1 MPSEKV
7 KAKYIPYTSHNIHKI
22 PQFQNLPPEQQF
34 AIQAVSQVLPFR
46 TNNYVVDELIEWQN
60 VPDDPIFILNFP
72 LQGMLRPRH
81 YEQIAAALKAPAD
94 PAKMLAVANQIRS
107 ELNPHPAGQL
117 SHNVPRFEGQ
127 ALHGMQHKYHE
138 TVLFFPSQGQTCHA
152 YCTFCFRWPQ
162 FIGQAELKFAMR
174 EADILKRY
182 IEAHPEVTDVLFTGG
197 DPLIMRT
204 KHLRSY
210 IEPLLKIPHL
220 KNIRIGSKALA
231 YWPYRF
237 TSDND
242 ADDLLRLFEQVVA
255 SGKQLALMAHFN
267 HPRELQT
274 EALVE
279 ATRRV
284 RATGAIIRTQSAL
297 LRHLNDDPQVWKEMW
312 EAQVQLGMIPYYMFI
327 ARDTGAQH
335 YFAVPLLRAQQ
346 IFREAYRQVSGLGRT
361 VRGPSMSCHP
371 GKVRIIGAP
380 KINGKKVI
388 ALEMIQARDPK
399 WVGRPFFARYNPEA
413 IWIDDLEP
421 AFDQEHFFFEPQLK
435 EMNRP
440 QREPKVPVAQVIQE
454 PLATVG

>member
-1 MPSEKV
+1 MPSATV
-7 KAKYIPYTSHNIHKI
+7 NPKYTPYTIHNIHKI

-72 LQGMLRPRH
+72 QQGMLRPRH
-81 YEQIAAALKAPAD
+81 YERIAAALKAQANPAEV
-94 PAKMLAVANQIRS
+94 LEIANQIRS
-107 ELNPHPAGQL
+107 DLNPHPAGQL
-117 SHNVPRFEGQ
+117 SHNLPHFEGQ

-162 FIGQAELKFAMR
+162 FIGQNELKFAMR

-204 KHLRSY
+204 KHLRHY

-255 SGKQLALMAHFN
+255 AGKQLALMAHFN

-274 EALVE
+274 EALID
-279 ATRRV
+279 ATQRV

-413 IWIDDLEP
+413 IWMDDLEP
-421 AFDQEHFFFEPQLK
+421 AFGQEHFFFEPQFK
-435 EMNRP
+435 EMSP
-440 QREPKVPVAQVIQE
+440 KDQEHKVPVIPTVGE
-454 PLATVG
+454 PLATAG